1 MVRIKFLYIIFASM
15 LICNACGQEWL
26 DGGYVGGSGGND
38 IAQYFTDPIFYS
50 NPISYQFRPGPYPGP
65 YGVYPFNPEPYYS
78 DFRLKSLAGLYW
90 EPFQKS
96 NWSEMMNYAKTR
108 SSMRVYQNGAWLAP

>member
-1 MVRIKFLYIIFASM
+1 MMKIKFLYFIFASL
-15 LICNACGQEWL
+15 LIGNVHGQEWL
-26 DGGYVGGSGGND
+26 NGGYVGGSGGND

-78 DFRLKSLAGLYW
+78 DFRLKSLAGLRW

-96 NWSEMMNYAKTR
+96 NWSEMMSYAKTR
-108 SSMRVYQNGAWLAP
+108 SPMRVYQNGAWITP